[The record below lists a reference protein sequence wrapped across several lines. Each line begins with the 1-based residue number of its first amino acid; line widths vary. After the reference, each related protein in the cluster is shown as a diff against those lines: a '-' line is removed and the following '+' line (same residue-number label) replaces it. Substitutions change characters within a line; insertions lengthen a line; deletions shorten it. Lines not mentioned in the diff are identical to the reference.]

1 VQKLIKVTEMV
12 TISLVASVLFTG
24 ATLANAA
31 PAHGEEIIT
40 SEHLALAREQLEL
53 PEVTVAPEPVVE
65 APVSEPAAAEAPVA
79 VPAPVPV
86 SGLGSAALNVAYGLA
101 GVPYVANG
109 ASPSGF
115 DCSGLVSYAFA
126 QVGYPLPHNANAIG
140 AMGTVINPADAQ
152 PGDLAVYP
160 GHIEFWV
167 SPGVMFGAAVPGTVV
182 GIHNIW
188 GNPLI
193 IRL

>member
-1 VQKLIKVTEMV
+1 MQKLIKTTEMV

-24 ATLANAA
+24 ATLAQAQ

-40 SEHLALAREQLEL
+40 SEHLALAREELEQ
-53 PEVTVAPEPVVE
+53 PEVIVAPEPVVE
-65 APVSEPAAAEAPVA
+65 APVSEPAAAAPPVA

-86 SGLGSAALNVAYGLA
+86 SGLGSAALNVAYGFA
-101 GVPYVANG
+101 GVPYVANA
-109 ASPSGF
+109 ASPAGF

-126 QVGYPLPHNANAIG
+126 QVGLPLPHNANAIG
-140 AMGTVINPADAQ
+140 SMGTVINPADAQ
-152 PGDLAVYP
+152 PGDLVVYS

-182 GIHNIW
+182 GTHNIW
-188 GNPLI
+188 GNPTI
-193 IRL
+193 VRL